1 MLLYSDCECSNVH
14 KFTARFI
21 LYRLSSEWTTLV
33 YYVDPLGGLSI
44 DYPSPHTHTHMHTDL
59 MANIS
64 MNQYRFP
71 SKEDFSGAT
80 AAIRRLQDTYQ
91 LQPTVIAS
99 GKLGSSSALPMSG
112 ESAHTTTSK
121 ACWNIERDTPA
132 PFLSGTL
139 TCQVM
144 IMGLCWMSMIKP
156 IPSHQ

>member
-1 MLLYSDCECSNVH
+1 LI
-14 KFTARFI
+14 I
-21 LYRLSSEWTTLV
+21 LPPHSHT
-33 YYVDPLGGLSI
+33 
-44 DYPSPHTHTHMHTDL
+44 HTHTHMHTDL

-71 SKEDFSGAT
+71 SKEDFSGAI

-121 ACWNIERDTPA
+121 ACWNMERGIPG

-139 TCQVM
+139 TAE
-144 IMGLCWMSMIKP
+144 
-156 IPSHQ
+156 

>member
-1 MLLYSDCECSNVH
+1 
-14 KFTARFI
+14 
-21 LYRLSSEWTTLV
+21 
-33 YYVDPLGGLSI
+33 
-44 DYPSPHTHTHMHTDL
+44 MHTDL

-71 SKEDFSGAT
+71 SKEDFSGAI

-121 ACWNIERDTPA
+121 LA
-132 PFLSGTL
+132 GTWR
-139 TCQVM
+139 
-144 IMGLCWMSMIKP
+144 G
-156 IPSHQ
+156 IPLPHSCLGPLQAK